1 MKQKMV
7 IKVEI
12 RSDKCRT
19 KAMTVVASVV
29 GVVSV
34 GLQGEKKDELVLV
47 GDGVDPA
54 NLTRCLRKRV
64 GHADIVKLEE
74 VK

>member
-29 GVVSV
+29 GVVPV

-64 GHADIVKLEE
+64 GHAYIVKLEE

>member
-7 IKVEI
+7 IRVEI
-12 RSDKCRT
+12 KCDKCRT
-19 KAMTVVASVV
+19 KAMKLVASVAGVASV
-29 GVVSV
+29 GV
-34 GLQGEKKDELVLV
+34 QGEKKDELVLV
-47 GDGVDPA
+47 GDGVDAA

-64 GHADIVKLEE
+64 GHADLVRVEE